1 MRHRIGYN
9 RLSRTSTHRRAMI
22 NNMMTSLFRSERIKT
37 TKAKAL
43 EVRRHA
49 EKTITRAKTDTVHN
63 RRLVSKR
70 INDKEILSK
79 LFNEI
84 SPKFASRPGG
94 YTRIIKLGQRTGDA
108 ADMVLLELVGET
120 EEKKSSK
127 KKAKKSSKKADKDS
141 SAKAVSSKAVSTAD
155 ADADKKE
162 DSKTE

>member
-84 SPKFASRPGG
+84 SPKFSSRPGG

-141 SAKAVSSKAVSTAD
+141 TAKSVSSKAVSSAD
-155 ADADKKE
+155 AEKKE